1 MGNMRFN
8 KQEYRT
14 LAVIFGMSFVSTK
27 HFFFL
32 LNTF

>member
-14 LAVIFGMSFVSTK
+14 LAVIFGMSFVSIK
-27 HFFFL
+27 RFSSC
-32 LNTF
+32 

>member
-14 LAVIFGMSFVSTK
+14 LAVIFGMSFVSIK
-27 HFFFL
+27 HFSSC
-32 LNTF
+32 